1 LSSTSIII
9 FASGSGSNAENIVRY
24 FKQRNDVNVC
34 AIFCN
39 NPKAGVIERA
49 ELLCIPIELF
59 SRDEW
64 QQEDIMLERL
74 KKYAPNLIVLAGFLW
89 LVPTYLLKAYPQI
102 VNIHPAL
109 LPKFGGKGMYG
120 HHVHKAVLAAREK
133 QHGITVHY
141 VNENYDEGK
150 HILQQ
155 AFDVTEN
162 DNLESISQK
171 ISALEMEYFPKAI
184 EQIIAAS

>member
-1 LSSTSIII
+1 MSSTSIVI

-24 FKQRNDVNVC
+24 FEHRSDVTVS

-39 NPKAGVIERA
+39 NTKAGVIERA
-49 ELLCIPIELF
+49 QRLQVPIELF
-59 SRDEW
+59 TRDVW
-64 QQEDIMLERL
+64 QQENIMLDRL

-89 LVPTYLLKAYPQI
+89 LVPPYLLKAYPRI
-102 VNIHPAL
+102 INIHPAL

-120 HHVHKAVLAAREK
+120 NHVHEAVLAAHEK

-141 VNENYDEGK
+141 VNEMYDEGK

-162 DNLESISQK
+162 DDLNSISQK
-171 ISALEMEYFPKAI
+171 ISALEMQYFPKAI
-184 EQIIAAS
+184 ELVIAGK